1 MTMAGDDSQ
10 LDENEDLFNF
20 DALDQATPGSGPGSA
35 KAQAAPAPAPPAADK
50 AMSRGHGAS
59 ARPVDQEAPKAKSA
73 AGAAPSRSAPQKPV
87 DDHGPIPATPRSAR
101 AAARANRGAAPV
113 EVARPGAVELAEG
126 PRTRAAESGE
136 RVRDTASRA
145 SNTKHRP
152 RALSQILLA
161 CAVLGNLALVGVVWR
176 SMKDMSAALV
186 RDEAPATRSTGHDEE
201 HLVAPPKH
209 ASPDA
214 PVRRAPEI
222 EPIGS
227 AEPHGTAPD
236 PQEGELALETA
247 AEEIRLGEF
256 ERARAR
262 LYSLLSVLD
271 RFAPTER
278 SGLAS
283 RAQVLVADSYRAQAD
298 ALERQ
303 VAGFVPADGSPPP
316 AAPDLPHKEQHL

>member
-35 KAQAAPAPAPPAADK
+35 KAEAAPAPAASDK
-50 AMSRGHGAS
+50 AGSRAHGAS
-59 ARPVDQEAPKAKSA
+59 ARAGDHDAPKAKSA
-73 AGAAPSRSAPQKPV
+73 ASAAPSRSAPQKPV
-87 DDHGPIPATPRSAR
+87 DDHGPIPATPSSAR

-136 RVRDTASRA
+136 RVRDAASRA

-161 CAVLGNLALVGVVWR
+161 CALLGNLALVGVVWR

-186 RDEAPATRSTGHDEE
+186 RDEEPATRSTGHDED
-201 HLVAPPKH
+201 HLGAPPKH
-209 ASPDA
+209 ASQGA
-214 PVRRAPEI
+214 PVSRAPEI
-222 EPIGS
+222 EPIGF
-227 AEPHGTAPD
+227 AEPQGTAPD

-298 ALERQ
+298 ELERQ